1 MPIGGDSLEVAA
13 NERQLPLDRD
23 DVVSIMEALFDIR
36 AGVDEV
42 LLLLQEEDDGEAPEE
57 EGQ

>member
-13 NERQLPLDRD
+13 NEHQLPLDRE